1 MLSSAVGLQYG
12 FANVAKIQKRPIA
25 ENTHVES
32 RWHVIKG
39 TGPGSWLCPYGN
51 LQKIMNLDKMSWFLR
66 CFSVV
71 VRKREGNSF

>member
-1 MLSSAVGLQYG
+1 MLSSAVSLQYG

-25 ENTHVES
+25 ESTHAES
-32 RWHVIKG
+32 RVHVIKG
-39 TGPGSWLCPYGN
+39 TRSWLCPYGN
-51 LQKIMNLDKMSWFLR
+51 LQKIMSLDKMSWFLR